1 MKALSLAGGDLV
13 GVCFEAGLLAGLT
26 DKGEAW
32 DAITGTSAGAIV
44 ATYLANQRGLG
55 RSWHEA
61 AADLVRLLYRL
72 KGPRDVVQPRGTL
85 RLGWSLL
92 ANRAWP
98 GLYSLDPLRQLL
110 AANVSRATLL
120 KGPPIR
126 VAVFNL
132 DLGVTQYVGPD
143 DPDYLEFVVASASVP
158 IVTPVVVIRGHRYCD
173 GGIQEIAPAVQLG
186 ATSVDI
192 VTKSPEGIPGRW
204 AEPETARHT
213 LQRVLAG
220 MTREI
225 LEADLKLATW
235 INRATGP
242 ANWEGYRFIPQRVFR
257 ARKTFPGIDMAH
269 FTSHNVAHIVRHG
282 REIAG

>member
-13 GVCFEAGLLAGLT
+13 GVCFEAGVLAGMT
-26 DKGEAW
+26 EQGEAW

-44 ATYLANQRGLG
+44 ATYLGNQLGLG

-61 AADLVRLLYRL
+61 ASDLVRLLYRL
-72 KGPRDVVQPRGTL
+72 KGPKDVVQKRGKL
-85 RLGWSLL
+85 RLGWSLV

-98 GLYSLDPLRQLL
+98 GVYSLDPLRKLL
-110 AANVSRATLL
+110 AQNVSRATLL
-120 KGPPIR
+120 KGPPVR

-158 IVTPVVVIRGHRYCD
+158 IITPVVVIRGNRYCD

-204 AEPETARHT
+204 AEPETALQT
-213 LQRVLAG
+213 LQRVIGG

-225 LEADLKLATW
+225 LESDLKLATW
-235 INRATGP
+235 INRASGP
-242 ANWEGYRFIPQRVFR
+242 SNWEGYRFIPKRVIR

-269 FTSHNVAHIVRHG
+269 FSPQDVAIIVRHG
-282 REIAG
+282 REVT

>member
-1 MKALSLAGGDLV
+1 MKSLSLAGGDLV
-13 GVCFEAGLLAGLT
+13 GVCFEAGVLAGMT
-26 DKGEAW
+26 EKGEAW

-44 ATYLANQRGLG
+44 ATYLGNQLGLG
-55 RSWHEA
+55 RSWHDA
-61 AADLVRLLYRL
+61 ASDLVRLLYRL
-72 KGPRDVVQPRGTL
+72 KGPKDVVQKRSKV
-85 RLGWSLL
+85 RLGWSLV

-98 GLYSLDPLRQLL
+98 GVYSLDPLRKLL
-110 AANVSRATLL
+110 AQNVSRATLL
-120 KGPPIR
+120 KGPPVR

-186 ATSVDI
+186 ATSVDVI
-192 VTKSPEGIPGRW
+192 TKSPEGIPGRW
-204 AEPETARHT
+204 AEPETALQT
-213 LQRVLAG
+213 LQRVIGG

-225 LEADLKLATW
+225 LESDLKLATW
-235 INRATGP
+235 INRASGP
-242 ANWEGYRFIPQRVFR
+242 SNWEGYRFIPKRVIR

-269 FTSHNVAHIVRHG
+269 FSPQDVAIIVRHG
-282 REIAG
+282 REVT